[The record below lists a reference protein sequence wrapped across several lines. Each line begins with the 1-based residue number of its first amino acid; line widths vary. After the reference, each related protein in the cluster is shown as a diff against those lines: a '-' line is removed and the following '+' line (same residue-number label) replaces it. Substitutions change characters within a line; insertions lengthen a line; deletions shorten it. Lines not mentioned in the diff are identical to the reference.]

1 MNFIAHFYMDRHVE
15 DSLFFVGVSTPD
27 WVSIFNRSI
36 RVKENRLPLI
46 MENDATTA
54 ETSFYNGVL
63 RHLEVDRVFHS
74 STFFEY
80 ETGELGRLFKQ
91 HFAPG
96 AVPRSFF
103 VAHVMFEL
111 VLDKVLIQADPS
123 LLPAYYRHLESCCVE
138 QVVQLTEW
146 ITSTPMPGYDGFLGR
161 FISKKVLYQYTDWA
175 HVIYVLQRL
184 LERVG
189 VDTHEFL
196 DTDAFLDLAH
206 VYEQGL
212 SQRHHRALQSF
223 GQDLV
228 RL

>member
-15 DSLFFVGVSTPD
+15 DTLFFVGVSTPD
-27 WVSIFNRSI
+27 WVSIFNRQI

-46 MENDATTA
+46 MENEATPA
-54 ETSFYNGVL
+54 EISFYHGIV

-74 STFFEY
+74 SSFFEY
-80 ETGELGRLFKQ
+80 ETAEISRLLKL
-91 HFAPG
+91 HFAEE
-96 AVPRSFF
+96 AVSRRFF

-123 LLPAYYRHLESCCVE
+123 LLPAYYSHLESCDMD
-138 QVVQLTEW
+138 QIVQLTEW
-146 ITSTPMPGYDGFLGR
+146 ITATPMPGYDGFVGK
-161 FISKKVLYQYTDWA
+161 FIHKKFLYQYTDWN
-175 HVIYVLQRL
+175 HVIYVLRRL

-196 DTDAFLDLAH
+196 DTEAFMSLAKT
-206 VYEQGL
+206 YEAGL
-212 SQRHHRALQSF
+212 NRRYLKALQGF
-223 GQDLV
+223 GQGLV

>member
-27 WVSIFNRSI
+27 WVSIFNRQI

-46 MENDATTA
+46 MENDATPA
-54 ETSFYNGVL
+54 EMSFYNGVM

-74 STFFEY
+74 SAFFED
-80 ETGELGRLFKQ
+80 ETREISRLLKQ
-91 HFAPG
+91 HFADG

-123 LLPAYYRHLESCCVE
+123 LLPAYYSHLESCDMA
-138 QVVQLTEW
+138 QIVQLTEW
-146 ITSTPMPGYDGFLGR
+146 ITSTPMPGYDGFVKK
-161 FISKKVLYQYTDWA
+161 FIIKKYLYQYTEWN
-175 HVIYVLQRL
+175 HVIYVLRRL

-196 DTDAFLDLAH
+196 DTDAFLSLAET
-206 VYEQGL
+206 YEEGL
-212 SQRHHRALQSF
+212 SRRYLKALQGF
-223 GQDLV
+223 GQELV